1 MKEQKEI
8 RLLLSCAVFA
18 GLVNVILIWMCGI
31 GAVAWAGFNGF
42 HDISMEYTKKGD
54 FIVSLLLEMPVLF
67 LGILFLIWIVRSI
80 QWREK
85 VSHYVKALLFLL
97 AAIGMAVQLYYCLP
111 GANPNRLSPPGV
123 IGNGLMYC
131 IRQTDWME
139 YPAP

>member
-1 MKEQKEI
+1 MGLE
-8 RLLLSCAVFA
+8 RL
-18 GLVNVILIWMCGI
+18 
-31 GAVAWAGFNGF
+31 
-42 HDISMEYTKKGD
+42 HR
-54 FIVSLLLEMPVLF
+54 PVLF

-111 GANPNRLSPPGV
+111 GANPNRLPPPGV